1 MATRTGQAHPLAGR
15 RLLYLAFA
23 LLGAAPIVAFAVGSL
38 ASDSF
43 GLRGPGGP
51 ILAFSAGV
59 LSFVSPCVL
68 PLVPIYITHL
78 SGASIEGGRVVADR
92 RVTFLHAV
100 AFIAGLSLV
109 FIVLGAGVGL
119 LGSYFFR
126 DNQRELEQGAGIM
139 LVAMGVLLIPGHT
152 RRSPTAAALVL
163 VGLAAVYFC
172 IAEVADLRGDRPG
185 LAALGIVLL
194 VAWLRFAGY
203 IPLSIFSRSFEVN
216 LARNRQ
222 AGYTRS
228 GLVGAAFA
236 VGWTPCIGPILGS
249 ILTLG
254 LSTSDGLTAMYL
266 LAAYSAGFSIPFL
279 LTGLMLGDATR
290 LLKKVQ
296 PYTPAIEIISAVM
309 LVALGLL
316 LWYGRLTGLNG
327 FFSFVDFNQGL

>member
-1 MATRTGQAHPLAGR
+1 MATRTGSAHPIAGR

-23 LLGAAPIVAFAVGSL
+23 LLGVAPVVAFAVGPL
-38 ASDSF
+38 TSDSF

-100 AFIAGLSLV
+100 SFILGLSIV

-126 DNQRELEQGAGIM
+126 DNQRELEQGAAVM
-139 LVAMGVLLIPGHT
+139 LAAMGILLIPGHT
-152 RRSPTAAALVL
+152 RRTPLTAGLALL
-163 VGLAAVYFC
+163 GLAAVYFF
-172 IAEVADLRGDRPG
+172 IAQVADLRGDRPG
-185 LAALGIVLL
+185 LAALGLVLL

-203 IPLSIFSRSFEVN
+203 LPLSVFSRTFEVD

-222 AGYTRS
+222 VGYTRS

-236 VGWTPCIGPILGS
+236 IGWTPCIGPILGS

-254 LSTSDGLTAMYL
+254 LSTSDGVTATYL

-296 PYTPAIEIISAVM
+296 PYTPAIEVISAVM

-316 LWYGRLTGLNG
+316 LWYGRLTGLNDY
-327 FFSFVDFNQGL
+327 FSFADFNQGL